1 MKNYFF
7 RRNFLRMSL
16 WGALCVGLVCGP
28 LWGGVAV
35 AAEPVTILAALPFS
49 GPYAKSGMLM
59 ERGVKMAIEH
69 AGGQVLGRPIRLI
82 TRDTQTKSGVAIRR
96 VEEAIEKEKGK
107 ISAIIGPWSSGVAL
121 AVSEVARRRKVLHYF
136 SGGTE
141 DIAGK
146 KCHRYSF
153 QWAAH
158 AYTAAHAIIDG
169 VMKRYPDA
177 KRWYTIT
184 VNYAFGWSVRD
195 NFHLVGK
202 DYGIQFVGDALQPLG
217 EREFSP
223 YMSKIKALKPDT
235 ICLINF
241 GLDAIQSVR
250 SAFNFGFTKTSRV
263 IMSWS
268 SGPEELE
275 ELTPEMRE
283 GVYLG
288 SNFYYTVGT
297 PVANRYVNDYR
308 KKYKVVPGYA
318 PSAAY
323 AMTRIV
329 LLAIEKAG
337 SSDPEKIIDT
347 LEGFTYEGFYGRT
360 RILAA
365 NHQTERPYL
374 LLRAK
379 SKNEMKHS
387 EDYAE
392 ILAMVKKQYPG
403 DRGCKTDGGRPLP

>member
-1 MKNYFF
+1 MMNGNLRRSFF
-7 RRNFLRMSL
+7 RIAIIGVLCMGF
-16 WGALCVGLVCGP
+16 WTGA
-28 LWGGVAV
+28 AY
-35 AAEPVTILAALPFS
+35 AAEPVTLLGALPFS

-59 ERGVKMAIEH
+59 ERGVKLAIEH
-69 AGGQVLGRPIRLI
+69 AGGEVLGRPIRLI
-82 TRDTQTKSGVAIRR
+82 TRDTQTKSGVAVRR
-96 VEEAIEKEKGK
+96 VEEAIETEKGN
-107 ISAIIGPWSSGVAL
+107 ISAVIGPWSSGVAL
-121 AVSEVARRRKVLHYF
+121 AVSEVARRRKVLHFF

-153 QWAAH
+153 MWAAH
-158 AYTAAHAIIDG
+158 AYTAAHAIVDG
-169 VMKRYPDA
+169 VMKAYPDA
-177 KRWYTIT
+177 KRWYTVT

-202 DYGIQFVGDALQPLG
+202 DYGIEFVGDSLQPLG

-223 YMSKIKALKPDT
+223 YMSKIKAVKPDVL
-235 ICLINF
+235 CLINF

-250 SAFNFGFTKTSRV
+250 SAYNFGITKTTPT

-275 ELTPEMRE
+275 ELAPEMRD
-283 GVYLG
+283 GVFVG
-288 SNFYYTVGT
+288 SNFYYTLDS
-297 PVANRYVNDYR
+297 PIAKRYVEDYR
-308 KKYKVVPGYA
+308 KKYDAVPGYA

-323 AMTRIV
+323 EMTRII
-329 LLAIEKAG
+329 LLAIEQAG
-337 SSDPEKIIDT
+337 SSDPEDIIDV
-347 LEGFTYEGFYGRT
+347 LEGFNYEGFFGST
-360 RILAA
+360 NILAQ

-379 SKNEMKHS
+379 AEKEMQYP

-392 ILAMVKKQYPG
+392 ILAMAKKQYPG
-403 DRGCKTDGGRPLP
+403 DRGCPNVDGRPAP

>member
-1 MKNYFF
+1 
-7 RRNFLRMSL
+7 
-16 WGALCVGLVCGP
+16 
-28 LWGGVAV
+28 
-35 AAEPVTILAALPFS
+35 
-49 GPYAKSGMLM
+49 
-59 ERGVKMAIEH
+59 
-69 AGGQVLGRPIRLI
+69 
-82 TRDTQTKSGVAIRR
+82 VAIRR
-96 VEEAIEKEKGK
+96 VEEAIETEKGK

-153 QWAAH
+153 MWAAH
-158 AYTAAHAIIDG
+158 AYTAAQAITEG
-169 VMKRYPDA
+169 VMKRFPDA

-202 DYGIQFVGDALQPLG
+202 DYGIEFVGDALQPLG

-223 YMSKIKALKPDT
+223 YMSKIKALNPDV
-235 ICLINF
+235 ILMINF

-250 SAFNFGFTKTSRV
+250 SAYNFGLTKTSRV
-263 IMSWS
+263 IMAWS

-275 ELTPEMRE
+275 ELTPEMRD

-297 PVANRYVNDYR
+297 PVADRYVNDYR

-323 AMTRIV
+323 AMTRLV
-329 LLAIEKAG
+329 LMAIEKAG

-347 LEGFTYEGFYGRT
+347 LEGFSYEGFYGPT

-379 SKNEMKHS
+379 SKNEMKHR

-392 ILAMVKKQYPG
+392 ILAQVRKQYPG
-403 DRGCKTDGGRPLP
+403 ERGCKTDGGRPLP